1 MFMNKLHGANLILNF
16 QVNWKTNSSF
26 YEKLRLVGV
35 EFKRIKIVK
44 LHVLIFY
51 EKLHGAW
58 SGWKRC
64 KGETEEIALQGKTL
78 FHIDCFKIDL
88 QHLLFLRFCKVFSS
102 IYIGS
107 IYPTFLHFEF

>member
-1 MFMNKLHGANLILNF
+1 MNKLHGPNLILNF

-64 KGETEEIALQGKTL
+64 KGETEEIALQGQTL

-88 QHLLFLRFCKVFSS
+88 QHLLFLRFWLLENLHH
-102 IYIGS
+102 I
-107 IYPTFLHFEF
+107 PTFLHFEF